1 MNQHDISEKD
11 KVMRQICEALRMMYL
26 KGLITPLTGNIS
38 VRVDEKTIV
47 MTPSAFV
54 PTIRLKYELK
64 PEDLVEVDIEGN
76 VISGGKPT
84 TELPMHLAIYR
95 SCSKCKAV
103 VHIHGVYSPLISEKD
118 MEDLFLDTEL
128 KYILKPRICLVKELI
143 PRTTDLADA
152 VARKVAEGCEIIY
165 LERHGVVSVSDN
177 IGMALELA
185 ELAEVIATRTIFYKL
200 IMLR

>member
-1 MNQHDISEKD
+1 MNQHSVGEKD
-11 KVMRQICEALRMMYL
+11 RVKQQICEALRMMYL

-76 VISGGKPT
+76 VISGGRPT

-118 MEDLFLDTEL
+118 MGNLFLDTEL

-152 VARKVAEGCEIIY
+152 VAKKVAEGCEIIY
-165 LERHGVVSVSDN
+165 LEGHGVVTVSDSL
-177 IGMALELA
+177 GMALELA
-185 ELAEVIATRTIFYKL
+185 ELAEVIATRTVFHK
-200 IMLR
+200 IMLK

>member
-1 MNQHDISEKD
+1 MNQHSVGEKD
-11 KVMRQICEALRMMYL
+11 RVKQQICEALRMMYL
-26 KGLITPLTGNIS
+26 KGLITPLIGNIS

-76 VISGGKPT
+76 AISGGRPT

-118 MEDLFLDTEL
+118 MGNLFLDTEL

-152 VARKVAEGCEIIY
+152 VAKKVAEGCEIIY
-165 LERHGVVSVSDN
+165 LEGHGVVTVSDSL
-177 IGMALELA
+177 GMALELA
-185 ELAEVIATRTIFYKL
+185 ELAEVIATRTVFHK
-200 IMLR
+200 IMLK

>member
-1 MNQHDISEKD
+1 MNQHSVGEKD
-11 KVMRQICEALRMMYL
+11 RVKQQICEALRMMYL
-26 KGLITPLTGNIS
+26 KGLITPLIGNIS

-76 VISGGKPT
+76 VISGGRPT

-118 MEDLFLDTEL
+118 MGNLFLDTEL

-152 VARKVAEGCEIIY
+152 VAKKVAEGCEIIY
-165 LERHGVVSVSDN
+165 LEGHGVVTVSDSL
-177 IGMALELA
+177 GMALELA
-185 ELAEVIATRTIFYKL
+185 ELAEVIATRTVFHK
-200 IMLR
+200 IMLK

>member
-1 MNQHDISEKD
+1 MNQHNVSEKD
-11 KVMRQICEALRMMYL
+11 KVKRQICEALRMMYL

-76 VISGGKPT
+76 VISGGRPT

-118 MEDLFLDTEL
+118 MGNLFLDTEL

-152 VARKVAEGCEIIY
+152 VAKKVAEGCEIIY
-165 LERHGVVSVSDN
+165 LEGHGVVTVSDSL
-177 IGMALELA
+177 GMALELA
-185 ELAEVIATRTIFYKL
+185 ELAEVIATRTVFHK
-200 IMLR
+200 IMLK

>member
-1 MNQHDISEKD
+1 
-11 KVMRQICEALRMMYL
+11 MRQICEALRMMYL